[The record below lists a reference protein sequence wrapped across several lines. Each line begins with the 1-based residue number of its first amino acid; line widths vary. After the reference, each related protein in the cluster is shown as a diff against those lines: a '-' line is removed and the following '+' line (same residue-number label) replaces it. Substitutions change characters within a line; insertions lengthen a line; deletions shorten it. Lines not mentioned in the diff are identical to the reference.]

1 MPALWRGRRVE
12 WHDTTMVKVL
22 IVDDH
27 PSFRAFARDL
37 LESEGFVVVGESE
50 DGDSGLRAALSLR
63 PDVVLMDV
71 QLPDTTGFEATR
83 RLLAEMTAKVV
94 LVSTRDASDYG
105 DDIESSGAVGFVPKA
120 ELSGARIRHLAG
132 DRVNDQHVQRSP
144 DLGSAQ
150 IEKRTT

>member
-1 MPALWRGRRVE
+1 
-12 WHDTTMVKVL
+12 MVKVL

-71 QLPDTTGFEATR
+71 QLPDLSGFEVTR
-83 RLLAEMTAKVV
+83 RLLTQIEAKVV
-94 LVSTRDASDYG
+94 LVSTRDESDYG
-105 DDIESSGAVGFVPKA
+105 DDIESFGAVGFVPKA
-120 ELSGARIRHLAG
+120 ELSGARIRHLVEELVS
-132 DRVNDQHVQRSP
+132 DDPVQTSP
-144 DLGSAQ
+144 KTAALRFE
-150 IEKRTT
+150 EKPS

>member
-1 MPALWRGRRVE
+1 VPALWRGRRVE

-50 DGDSGLRAALSLR
+50 DGDSGLRSALSLR

-71 QLPDTTGFEATR
+71 QLPDLSGFEVTR
-83 RLLAEMTAKVV
+83 RLLTRIDAKVV
-94 LVSTRDASDYG
+94 LVSTRDESDYG

-120 ELSGARIRHLAG
+120 ELSGARIRHLMGDLVNNQPAEPNAG
-132 DRVNDQHVQRSP
+132 QDGLRLEERS
-144 DLGSAQ
+144 L
-150 IEKRTT
+150 

>member
-1 MPALWRGRRVE
+1 
-12 WHDTTMVKVL
+12 VKVL

-50 DGDSGLRAALSLR
+50 DGDSGLGAALSLR

-71 QLPDTTGFEATR
+71 QLPDLSGFEVTR
-83 RLLAEMTAKVV
+83 RLLTQMEAKVV
-94 LVSTRDASDYG
+94 LVSTRDESDYG

-120 ELSGARIRHLAG
+120 ELSGARIRHLVEEL
-132 DRVNDQHVQRSP
+132 VNDYPVQPSP
-144 DLGSAQ
+144 KRAALRYE
-150 IEKRTT
+150 EKSS